1 MRRVRARRL
10 RVLALLLLL
19 FSITGVFTGCKPK
32 QVVVLPEPDKPP
44 VVIVEEPTEPEP
56 TVAQPP
62 WNDADLLSILNKDN
76 GDWGSYPDL
85 PEEKAAIAEVLG
97 EFTAA
102 MVSKDVATAVTCVFE
117 GQQESYGLLFEAKP
131 EAMPGFGELLAQAEM
146 CFLSESRDPEK
157 TAFLRT
163 AEYKV
168 ELDGFAFYIRFIKTA
183 EGWVLYDF

>member
-1 MRRVRARRL
+1 MGRGKSGAFQ
-10 RVLALLLLL
+10 VLALLLLL
-19 FSITGVFTGCKPK
+19 FALAGVLSGCRPK
-32 QVVVLPEPDKPP
+32 QVVVLPEPEEPP
-44 VVIVEEPTEPEP
+44 AVIVEEPTAPES

-76 GDWGSYPDL
+76 KDWGSYPDL
-85 PEEKAAIAEVLG
+85 SEEKAAIAEVLD

-102 MVSKDVATAVTCVFE
+102 MVSKDVATAVACVFE
-117 GQQESYGLLFEAKP
+117 GQQESYGLLFEAKL

-157 TAFLRT
+157 TTFLRT